1 MVNLEDPVRS
11 DFRYPVRATIE
22 AGAEDDD
29 LIDALTKGCTDVVI
43 NEAGPR
49 DA

>member
-1 MVNLEDPVRS
+1 MVNLEDPSRFDS
-11 DFRYPVRATIE
+11 RYPVRATIE

-29 LIDALTKGCTDVVI
+29 LINAPTKGRTDVVI